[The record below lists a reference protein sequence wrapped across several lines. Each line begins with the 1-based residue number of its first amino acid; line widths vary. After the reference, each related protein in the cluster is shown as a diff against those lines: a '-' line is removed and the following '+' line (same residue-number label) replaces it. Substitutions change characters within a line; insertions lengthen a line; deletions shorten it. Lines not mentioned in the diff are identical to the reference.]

1 MHDEEYVR
9 KCKEWIARRKARL
22 DQKEK
27 MFEDQ
32 YPLMRPRE
40 NNMRLQ
46 DLEAWRFEIEF
57 NEWELGEIIKG
68 MEEPD
73 ETQDG

>member
-1 MHDEEYVR
+1 MEDEEYVQA
-9 KCKEWIARRKARL
+9 CKEWIARRKARL
-22 DQKEK
+22 DQREK

-32 YPLMRPRE
+32 YPMASPAVNRK
-40 NNMRLQ
+40 RLE

-68 MEEPD
+68 MEDD
-73 ETQDG
+73 ETPA